1 MVYEGTVL
9 LVIRNDRLAD
19 FTVRTVQRR
28 MHTYGCTACTY
39 VRTYWEPTTLP
50 VGSFHSAMF
59 FVAPPL
65 VRFVLM
71 SAEGR
76 EVQQ

>member
-50 VGSFHSAMF
+50 VGSF
-59 FVAPPL
+59 
-65 VRFVLM
+65 
-71 SAEGR
+71 
-76 EVQQ
+76 